1 MRKSRQINKALNH
14 LYLALETLEKS
25 GVFKK
30 KDARIDTLKDIIEQ
44 LEDEHYHT
52 SMEEKYA

>member
-1 MRKSRQINKALNH
+1 MKKSKQINKALNH

-30 KDARIDTLKDIIEQ
+30 RDPRIGTIEDIIEQ
-44 LEDEHYHT
+44 LEDAHFHA

>member
-1 MRKSRQINKALNH
+1 MKKSKQINKALNH

-25 GVFKK
+25 GVFKR
-30 KDARIDTLKDIIEQ
+30 KDARIGALEDIIEQ
-44 LEDEHYHT
+44 LEDEHFHV